1 MPFYEMLF
9 NNHVKANADK
19 SALACDNFVYSYK
32 ELDRVVTKL
41 AEKLQKIGVGC
52 TDKVMLIHN
61 NPCQYT
67 LIMLAIIKIG
77 AIPMPVY
84 SKMGQSKLEA
94 MIHSY
99 EVNYLIKAADNIF
112 IKIEECDT
120 LQCKDGIET
129 YEIERGWTYI
139 PETQNAAANIDDMD
153 KIKDE
158 LTVYRMFRDKDPSLE
173 RVKLILF
180 TSGTTS
186 TPKAIMLSQEN
197 IQANITSICDYLKL
211 KKEDNILLIKDLSHS
226 SSITSELFVGLFS
239 GCKIVMTTQ
248 LPITKM
254 ILKILEKQNISV
266 FFAVPT
272 LLKGIMSYTK
282 LSEYDLSKL
291 RIINFYGASMYYKD
305 ILRLVGLFPAVNIFY
320 SYGQTE
326 ASPRVTYIERE
337 NLLKKPSSCGRAI
350 MNVKVHIED
359 KKGNILAPNVRGEV
373 IVTGAN
379 VMLGYYKNPEKT
391 ANTVINGRLHTRDLG
406 YMDEDGFLYITGRMD
421 NMIISG
427 GKNIYPEEIEGVL
440 TSYEGVMEALC
451 MARKKDNETSD
462 LIAYIVLNDGYEL
475 DYEALLGY
483 CKSNL
488 ELYKI
493 PKEIIVVEKLEKTP
507 SGKIKRTA
515 IDYDIR

>member
-1 MPFYEMLF
+1 MSFYDILF
-9 NNHVKANADK
+9 NNNVKVNAGK
-19 SALACDNFVYSYK
+19 SALECDNTVYTYE
-32 ELDRVVTKL
+32 ELDRVITRL
-41 AEKLQKIGVGC
+41 AERLQKIGVGRM
-52 TDKVMLIHN
+52 DKVMLMHN

-84 SKMGQSKLEA
+84 SKMGQSKLES
-94 MIHSY
+94 MIQFY

-112 IKIEECDT
+112 IKLEECDT
-120 LQCKDGIET
+120 LQCGEGIDT

-139 PETQNAAANIDDMD
+139 PETQDAAANIDDVD
-153 KIKDE
+153 KIKDG
-158 LTVYRMFRDKDPSLE
+158 LIVYRMFRDQDSSLE
-173 RVKLILF
+173 LVKLILF

-197 IQANITSICDYLKL
+197 IYANITSICDYLKL
-211 KKEDNILLIKDLSHS
+211 EKEDNILLIKDLSHS
-226 SSITSELFVGLFS
+226 SSITSELFVGLFT

-282 LSEYDLSKL
+282 LPEYDLSKL
-291 RIINFYGASMYYKD
+291 RIINFYGASMYYMD
-305 ILRLVGLFPAVNIFY
+305 ILRLVELFPTVDIFY

-337 NLLKKPSSCGRAI
+337 NLLKKPASCGREI
-350 MNVKVHIED
+350 KNVKVYIED
-359 KKGNILAPNVRGEV
+359 TEGNLLEPNVQGEV

-391 ANTVINGRLHTRDLG
+391 ADTVINGKLHTRDLG

-440 TSYEGVMEALC
+440 TSYEGVIEALC
-451 MARKKDNETSD
+451 TARKKGNETSD
-462 LIAYIVLNDGYEL
+462 LIAYIVLNEGYVL
-475 DYEALLGY
+475 DYEGLLEY
-483 CKSNL
+483 CKSYL

-493 PKEIIVVEKLEKTP
+493 PKEIIVVEELEKTP
-507 SGKIKRTA
+507 SGKIKRTVTN
-515 IDYDIR
+515 